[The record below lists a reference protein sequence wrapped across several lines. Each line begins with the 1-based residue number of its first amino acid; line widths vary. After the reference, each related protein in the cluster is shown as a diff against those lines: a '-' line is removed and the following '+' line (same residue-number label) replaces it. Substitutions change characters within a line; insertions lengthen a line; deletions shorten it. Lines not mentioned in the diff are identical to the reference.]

1 MIILYL
7 PRQLG
12 LESRQRRAPPLDIVA
27 RHVGT
32 RLPVTV
38 LSALLITLQG
48 ATHNASYAS
57 DMSAF
62 VRKVASLIDEPACFI
77 KVRVGLLLVPR
88 GGTLVNEEP
97 AQSSATGG

>member
-1 MIILYL
+1 M
-7 PRQLG
+7 
-12 LESRQRRAPPLDIVA
+12 
-27 RHVGT
+27 
-32 RLPVTV
+32 PVTV
-38 LSALLITLQG
+38 LSALLITLKG
-48 ATHNASYAS
+48 ATHNASYVINS

-88 GGTLVNEEP
+88 GETLVNEEP